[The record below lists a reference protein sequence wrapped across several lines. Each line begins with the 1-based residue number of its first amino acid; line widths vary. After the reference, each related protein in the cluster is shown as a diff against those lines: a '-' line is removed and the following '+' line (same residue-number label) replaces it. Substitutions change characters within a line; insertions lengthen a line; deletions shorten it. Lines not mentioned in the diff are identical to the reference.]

1 MMHSDHLRDIRLRKM
16 SDLDQ
21 LICWAHLPN
30 EITSPIFPN
39 QMFGINAIIW
49 HVGVV
54 WGEECFLP
62 VKSQAFLFSDCGRHF
77 DGRKNSLIPSCCCWY
92 SSSWHQHPWTLYLM
106 PATLSSKPQGAW
118 YTKRKECTTKYKMLL
133 EAGIRLLSSFQLG
146 LWRMMSISFELEV
159 LKLHDTRA
167 KKLIISSWTPHASI
181 TLGDKQRKQR
191 DHLPVYLTVSAC
203 WTQCDKKHKEL
214 SFVIKLLLYKL
225 Q

>member
-1 MMHSDHLRDIRLRKM
+1 MHSDHLRDIRLGKM

-21 LICWAHLPN
+21 LIYHY
-30 EITSPIFPN
+30 EITSPFTNISQSN
-39 QMFGINAIIW
+39 VLHKCYYLACGC
-49 HVGVV
+49 GVL

-62 VKSQAFLFSDCGRHF
+62 IKSQAFLSSDCGRHF
-77 DGRKNSLIPSCCCWY
+77 DGRNNSLIPSCCWWY

-118 YTKRKECTTKYKMLL
+118 YTKKKRGHNKMLL
-133 EAGIRLLSSFQLG
+133 EAGIRLLSGFQLG

-159 LKLHDTRA
+159 LKLHDTRV